1 MLKLINNIID
11 FVVKYLQFIYG
22 AAESM
27 RRSMVYFAVIVGQ
40 AAIAVALVVH
50 AATVIKAAGP
60 QLERKNRMVS
70 ALKLTDLCL
79 FTEARYTRHPSMADR
94 NTAFQDYPFSFE
106 HFPSGSLVPVPEIV
120 RK

>member
-1 MLKLINNIID
+1 
-11 FVVKYLQFIYG
+11 
-22 AAESM
+22 M
-27 RRSMVYFAVIVGQ
+27 RRSTVFFIAIAAQ
-40 AAIAVALVVH
+40 AAIAILLTMH
-50 AATVIKAAGP
+50 AVSGRNAAGP
-60 QLERKNRMVS
+60 RLEHEVRLVS
-70 ALKLTDLCL
+70 SLQLTDLCL

>member
-1 MLKLINNIID
+1 MFVLKFFLSA
-11 FVVKYLQFIYG
+11 YG
-22 AAESM
+22 APDSM
-27 RRSMVYFAVIVGQ
+27 RKSMVYLAVVASQ
-40 AAIAVALVVH
+40 AAIAVALSIH
-50 AATVIKAAGP
+50 AARVIKAAGP
-60 QLERKNRMVS
+60 QLERVGREVS

-106 HFPSGSLVPVPEIV
+106 HFPSGSLMPVPEIV

>member
-1 MLKLINNIID
+1 
-11 FVVKYLQFIYG
+11 
-22 AAESM
+22 
-27 RRSMVYFAVIVGQ
+27 MVYFTVVVVQ
-40 AAIAVALVVH
+40 AAITVALMVH
-50 AATVIKAAGP
+50 AGVAIKTAGP
-60 QLERKNRMVS
+60 RLERENRVVS

-106 HFPSGSLVPVPEIV
+106 HFPSGSFMSVPEIV